1 MNLFDK
7 MRQQKLMS
15 MALMI
20 FTLSVGI
27 LIGTLINTQV
37 NAAKGQAVAPDATP
51 LVVPKAVE
59 IGSDF
64 TKLAKK
70 LQPSVVNIV
79 VEIPAQ
85 HSSARSRSGR
95 PDPEDQSG
103 GDDPFE
109 GLQRFFGGG
118 GGQGGPQIVPQGPE
132 PKHEQSGT
140 GFIVDKNGYIVT
152 NEHVVKGGDKIMVKL
167 QSDSTEYRARV
178 IGTDPETDL
187 AVLKIDAH
195 KPLDPVSIGN
205 SDAVQVGDWA
215 VAIGSPFTLEES
227 VTAGIVSALGRD
239 IDNSTFKRF
248 IQTDAAINPGN
259 SGGPLVNIRGEVIG
273 VNTMIATNHGG
284 SEGVGFALPSNVVV
298 RVYNDII
305 RDGVVS
311 RGSIGIRFD
320 PNTKPETLEALG
332 VSHGVIVSELYPSDG
347 PSAKAG
353 LKPNDIITAING
365 QTIKNGDDLLAHVAD
380 AAVGSTL
387 SLSVDRDSKKME
399 LRVVTQ
405 DRKLLFK
412 DDKDIVGENFSTD
425 DSTKVEP
432 VASGVKFGIKPREL
446 TDGERNL
453 TPDKHGVYVST
464 VEEGSFAED
473 VELQPGDIIISINRH
488 AITSVDDLRK
498 IAGSLK
504 SGDAVAFQVVT
515 PPVDAAP
522 VQAKGVR
529 RASSA
534 VAPASSP
541 NALAPRYLSGRL
553 P

>member
-15 MALMI
+15 ITLMI
-20 FTLSVGI
+20 FTLSLGI
-27 LIGTLINTQV
+27 LIGTVINTQV

-51 LVVPKAVE
+51 LVIPKAVE

-79 VEIPAQ
+79 VEVPAPKA
-85 HSSARSRSGR
+85 SARSRGR
-95 PDPEDQSG
+95 ATPDEGG
-103 GDDPFE
+103 GDDPLE

-118 GGQGGPQIVPQGPE
+118 GGQGGPQIVPQE
-132 PKHEQSGT
+132 QQKHEQSGT

-152 NEHVVKGGDKIMVKL
+152 NEHVVLGGDKIMVKL
-167 QSDSTEYRARV
+167 QGDSTEYRAKV
-178 IGTDPETDL
+178 IGTDHETDL
-187 AVLKIDAH
+187 AVLKIDTH
-195 KPLDPVSIGN
+195 KMLDPVNIGN
-205 SDAVQVGDWA
+205 SEAVQVGDWA

-227 VTAGIVSALGRD
+227 VTAGIVSALGRE
-239 IDNSTFKRF
+239 IDPTSSFKRF

-311 RGSIGIRFD
+311 RGSIGIRFST
-320 PNTKPETLEALG
+320 NTKPETLEALG
-332 VSHGVIVSELYPSDG
+332 VNHGVIVSQVTPADG

-365 QTIKNGDDLLAHVAD
+365 QSIKDGDDLLAHVAD
-380 AAVGSTL
+380 APVGSTL
-387 SLSVDRDSKKME
+387 TLSVDRDSKK
-399 LRVVTQ
+399 LDLKVVTQ
-405 DRKLLFK
+405 DRRVLFK
-412 DDKDIVGENFSTD
+412 DKEQISEGFGGDEPGKA
-425 DSTKVEP
+425 VEP
-432 VASGVKFGIKPREL
+432 ISSKVKFGISPREL
-446 TDGERNL
+446 TDSERNL
-453 TPDKHGVYVST
+453 TPEKHGVMIST
-464 VEEGSFAED
+464 VEDGSFAED
-473 VELQPGDIIISINRH
+473 IELEAGDIIVAINRH
-488 AITSVDDLRK
+488 SIASVDDLKK
-498 IAGSLK
+498 IAGGLK
-504 SGDAVAFQVVT
+504 SGDAVAFLVVH
-515 PPVDAAP
+515 PPAESLRAQAQPSGRRGAAA
-522 VQAKGVR
+522 QA
-529 RASSA
+529 A
-534 VAPASSP
+534 VAQDEF
-541 NALAPRYLSGRL
+541 APEYRSGRL

>member
-15 MALMI
+15 ITLMV
-20 FTLSVGI
+20 FTLSFGI
-27 LIGTLINTQV
+27 LIGTVINTQV
-37 NAAKGQAVAPDATP
+37 NAAKGQAVAPDASP
-51 LVVPKAVE
+51 LVIPKAVE

-79 VEIPAQ
+79 VEVPAPKAGTRQ
-85 HSSARSRSGR
+85 RGR
-95 PDPEDQSG
+95 ANPDDQG

-118 GGQGGPQIVPQGPE
+118 GGQGGPQIVPQE
-132 PKHEQSGT
+132 PQKHQQSGT
-140 GFIVDKNGYIVT
+140 GFIVDRNGYLVT
-152 NEHVVKGGDKIMVKL
+152 NEHVVLGGDKITVKL
-167 QSDSTEYRARV
+167 QSDSMEYRAKV
-178 IGTDPETDL
+178 IGTDHETDL
-187 AVLKIDAH
+187 AVLKIDTH
-195 KPLDPVSIGN
+195 KMLDPVSIGN

-239 IDNSTFKRF
+239 IDGSSFKRF

-311 RGSIGIRFD
+311 RGSIGIRFST
-320 PNTKPETLEALG
+320 NTKPETLEALG
-332 VSHGVIVSELYPSDG
+332 VNHGVIVSQVTPADG

-365 QTIKNGDDLLAHVAD
+365 QSIKDGDDLLAHVAD
-380 AAVGSTL
+380 APVGSTL
-387 SLSVDRDSKKME
+387 TLSVDRDSKK
-399 LRVVTQ
+399 LDLKVVTQ
-405 DRKLLFK
+405 DRRVLFSK
-412 DDKDIVGENFSTD
+412 EEIGENFNGD
-425 DSTKVEP
+425 DPKPAAEP
-432 VASGVKFGIKPREL
+432 IVSKVKFGITPREL
-446 TDGERNL
+446 TDSERNL
-453 TPDKHGVYVST
+453 TPDKHGVMVST
-464 VEEGSFAED
+464 VEDGSFAED
-473 VELQPGDIIISINRH
+473 IELEAGDIIVAINRH
-488 AITSVDDLRK
+488 SVASVDDLKK
-498 IAGSLK
+498 IAGALK
-504 SGDAVAFQVVT
+504 SGDAVAFLVVH
-515 PPVDAAP
+515 PPAESLRA
-522 VQAKGVR
+522 QAQSPGR
-529 RASSA
+529 RG
-534 VAPASSP
+534 APAQ
-541 NALAPRYLSGRL
+541 AAIAQDELAPEYRSGRL